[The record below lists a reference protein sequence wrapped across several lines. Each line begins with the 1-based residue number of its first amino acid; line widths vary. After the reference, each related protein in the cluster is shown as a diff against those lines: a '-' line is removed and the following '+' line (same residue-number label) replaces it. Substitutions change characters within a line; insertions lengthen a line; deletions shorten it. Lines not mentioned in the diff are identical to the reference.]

1 MSKTLATIADSNT
14 GSNIDVI
21 EEDDGSVTFVAGA
34 TLDGD
39 GANGQS
45 GEPPCYAPASYA
57 GSTLDVIANAGH
69 PGAWWGIVTDTGK
82 PNGTPIVQCDDDPK
96 PGAYVSVTALNLPD
110 ADGEALSDSAPSKYV
125 DSATVPYISL
135 PKLVIQRASGVVL
148 GCRCVVTNTKN
159 DITVEGV
166 VADSGSNDH
175 IGEISLAC
183 AKAIG
188 LPIGK
193 LPHQA
198 NGGGTGK
205 TIIDYRFFPGAAAL
219 VNDVAYPLLHS

>member
-1 MSKTLATIADSNT
+1 VSKTIATIADSNT
-14 GSNIDVI
+14 GTNIDVI

-45 GEPPCYAPASYA
+45 GEAPCYAPASYA

-69 PGAWWGIVTDTGK
+69 PGEWWGVVTDTGK
-82 PNGTPIVQCDDDPK
+82 PAGTPLVQGEDDPK

-110 ADGEALSDSAPSKYV
+110 AEGNGLPDRSPFKYV

-148 GCRCVVTNTKN
+148 GCRCVVTNSKN
-159 DITVEGV
+159 NATVEGV
-166 VADSGSNDH
+166 VADSGNNDH

-183 AKAIG
+183 AKTIG

-193 LPHQA
+193 PPHQA
-198 NGGGTGK
+198 NGGGTDK
-205 TIIDYRFFPGAAAL
+205 AVIDYRFFPGTAAT
-219 VNDVAYPLLHS
+219 VDGITYPLRHS